1 MQWRSLRLVLPA
13 VVIAVVWVANTS
25 LLVRRFA
32 AHPTLLAH
40 RGVHQD
46 YSHDGV
52 SNDTCTATRILAPHN
67 DYIEN
72 TVPAIAQAFQEG
84 ADVVDFDVHPTSD
97 GRWAVFHDWT
107 LDCRTNGHGVTRDQ
121 TLAYLQS
128 LDVGYGYTAD
138 SGKTYPLR
146 GKGIGLMPSLEEVLT
161 RFPNRHFI
169 LHIKSNDPK
178 EGEALGGT
186 LLTMPRDESQRLAV
200 TGGDRPIEALRRTFP
215 AIKTMS
221 PKSIKACFVRY
232 IALGWIGYVPDSC
245 RNSVIFV
252 PVNIAPWLW
261 GWPDRFLWRMHAA
274 GTSVFAVDNYKAD
287 GTNGLND
294 SADLR
299 KLPKGYSGGIWTDQI
314 DAVSSVGFMR

>member
-1 MQWRSLRLVLPA
+1 L
-13 VVIAVVWVANTS
+13 VIAIVWVANTS
-25 LLVRRFA
+25 LLVRRFSA
-32 AHPTLLAH
+32 RPTLLAH

-52 SNDTCTATRILAPHN
+52 SNDTCTATRILPPHS

-72 TVPAIAQAFQEG
+72 TLPAIAEAFQEG
-84 ADVVDFDVHPTSD
+84 ADVVDFDIHPTSD
-97 GRWAVFHDWT
+97 GGWAVFHDWA

-138 SGKTYPLR
+138 GGKTYPLR

-161 RFPNRHFI
+161 RFANRPFI
-169 LHIKSNDPK
+169 LHIKSNDAK
-178 EGEALGGT
+178 EGEALGRT
-186 LLTMPRDESQRLAV
+186 LLTMPRDEWQRLAV
-200 TGGDRPIEALRRTFP
+200 TGGDRPIQALRRTLP
-215 AIKTMS
+215 EIQTMS

-232 IALGWIGYVPDSC
+232 IALGVVGYVPVSC
-245 RNSVIFV
+245 RNSVLFV
-252 PVNIAPWLW
+252 PVNLGPWLW

-274 GTSVFAVDNYKAD
+274 GTSVFAVDDYKAT
-287 GTNGLND
+287 GANGLND
-294 SADLR
+294 GADLK

-314 DAVSSVGFMR
+314 DAVSSAGFTH